1 MNAVPGPRPMTALQ
15 IRLSLKEYASNG
27 GLDEILEPLQVK
39 TRHIAQGGLT
49 VCPATDFIVTP
60 IGHNS

>member
-1 MNAVPGPRPMTALQ
+1 MTALQ

-27 GLDEILEPLQVK
+27 GLDEIPEPLQVK
-39 TRHIAQGGLT
+39 TRRIAQGGLT